1 MHVACWEGR
10 HTCVHC
16 GEKVTSQYYDV
27 AEGKLH
33 TECWEEWRANLAPKC
48 LQCGL
53 PASGKHYPVD
63 GGRLHVECWE
73 SWQLARG
80 AADACLVCSEPIV
93 AQHYALAEGKVHL
106 NCWAAYRE
114 TKQRDM
120 SIVDEGDETA
130 APAAGSP
137 LPAHTGPLAEAEAA
151 EEADAFLRSY
161 TMREAA
167 AAEGG
172 AAAAASGEGETPR
185 VALAD
190 GGLGWFYKQG
200 QVAKSWKRRWA
211 AVRAGCLC
219 YYADAACTKLKGS
232 VALQGAELEEC
243 VVRAAGFGYQE
254 GFEVVHKPSGRTL
267 LAFPDAAWRGA
278 SPNAAWIDVLTR
290 EVEKLKE
297 AKPGTPKA
305 AALQEEQA
313 VLARLSQ
320 IQIGGEDAEEAAPE
334 AGEVAEADA
343 VVARGRGLTL
353 EEAAVTAA
361 MPSRSAKIESA
372 AKATGTAVKD
382 FARRG
387 SALAAAFGR
396 DSSRKGS
403 ALVASMYKSGKGL
416 IATAAPEV
424 ADDDAPK
431 AKQLLRKLTVKF
443 IPTAPSA
450 KDFAAAVAD
459 ADAEAVAV
467 AAAAAEEE
475 KQAAPVAE
483 AAPAADAYGAR
494 RGSIPMGA
502 QMLRASHA
510 AAD

>member
-1 MHVACWEGR
+1 M
-10 HTCVHC
+10 
-16 GEKVTSQYYDV
+16 
-27 AEGKLH
+27 
-33 TECWEEWRANLAPKC
+33 
-48 LQCGL
+48 
-53 PASGKHYPVD
+53 
-63 GGRLHVECWE
+63 
-73 SWQLARG
+73 
-80 AADACLVCSEPIV
+80 
-93 AQHYALAEGKVHL
+93 
-106 NCWAAYRE
+106 
-114 TKQRDM
+114 
-120 SIVDEGDETA
+120 
-130 APAAGSP
+130 
-137 LPAHTGPLAEAEAA
+137 
-151 EEADAFLRSY
+151 
-161 TMREAA
+161 
-167 AAEGG
+167 
-172 AAAAASGEGETPR
+172 
-185 VALAD
+185 
-190 GGLGWFYKQG
+190 
-200 QVAKSWKRRWA
+200 
-211 AVRAGCLC
+211 
-219 YYADAACTKLKGS
+219 
-232 VALQGAELEEC
+232 
-243 VVRAAGFGYQE
+243 
-254 GFEVVHKPSGRTL
+254 
-267 LAFPDAAWRGA
+267 
-278 SPNAAWIDVLTR
+278 
-290 EVEKLKE
+290 
-297 AKPGTPKA
+297 
-305 AALQEEQA
+305 
-313 VLARLSQ
+313 LARLSQ

-372 AKATGTAVKD
+372 AKATEQ
-382 FARRG
+382 FFRRG

-475 KQAAPVAE
+475 KRSAPVAE

-510 AAD
+510 AD